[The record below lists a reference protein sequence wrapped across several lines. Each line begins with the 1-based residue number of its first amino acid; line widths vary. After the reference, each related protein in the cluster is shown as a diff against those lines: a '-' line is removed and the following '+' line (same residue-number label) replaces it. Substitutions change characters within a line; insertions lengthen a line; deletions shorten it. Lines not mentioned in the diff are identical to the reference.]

1 MPPRPATSARRHR
14 RLRPLNPVQA
24 TPYVEQLS
32 IGAGRRLFAI
42 GLAVLIP
49 ALLLLLL
56 LIDLS
61 VAMPL
66 LVGVGAG
73 VALDRIVFG
82 TPDQTDAT
90 DEDAADGA
98 AGDSAEGDDS
108 RPTAAS

>member
-56 LIDLS
+56 LTTGLGSLPDKQQE
-61 VAMPL
+61 
-66 LVGVGAG
+66 
-73 VALDRIVFG
+73 RITMVSLEASEAAEQAPEHASKAPERHEEAP
-82 TPDQTDAT
+82 TPPVRRPDQP
-90 DEDAADGA
+90 
-98 AGDSAEGDDS
+98 SS
-108 RPTAAS
+108 